1 MDISTI
7 DCLMVVVS
15 YMLAFGVA
23 VIIEANKKSKKRRL

>member
-15 YMLAFGVA
+15 YLFAFGIA
-23 VIIEANKKSKKRRL
+23 VILEANKKTKKRRL